1 MTDQTAEQTSTAIG
15 FGYAEIAYLLKRT
28 STPEAEM
35 SASVLRLTEEVDSD
49 VLPVAGAS
57 SLLGRG
63 FASIVDDEIEVQE
76 AAVPVAYALG
86 RATLWTEI
94 SLIQEDIIDT
104 VVHVESDPVKLL
116 MQPRTL
122 FTWFVYALDP
132 DVSGPDAELEVIQE
146 HVRQYPAGTA
156 MLRARISGADALLLV
171 RPDGDGWAVGTV
183 ENGEDDVVER
193 TGLSATELR
202 DAIAELRVTLT
213 ATA

>member
-15 FGYAEIAYLLKRT
+15 FGYAEIAYLLKRAP
-28 STPEAEM
+28 TPEAEM
-35 SASVLRLTEEVDSD
+35 SATVLRLTEEVDSD

-63 FASIVDDEIEVQE
+63 FASIVDDDIEMQE

-94 SLIQEDIIDT
+94 SLIRDDIIDT
-104 VVHVESDPVKLL
+104 VVHIESDPVKIL

-132 DVSGPDAELEVIQE
+132 DASGPDAELEVIQE
-146 HVRQYPAGTA
+146 HVRQHPGGTA

-171 RPDGDGWAVGTV
+171 RPDGGGWAVGSV
-183 ENGEDDVVER
+183 EDDAGDVVER
-193 TGLSATELR
+193 TGLTDRELR
-202 DAIAELRVTLT
+202 DAIAELRTTLV
-213 ATA
+213 ASP

>member
-1 MTDQTAEQTSTAIG
+1 MSDQTAEQTSTAIG
-15 FGYAEIAYLLKRT
+15 FGYAEIAYLLKRM

-35 SASVLRLTEEVDSD
+35 SATVLRLKEEMDSD
-49 VLPVAGAS
+49 ILPVAGAS

-63 FASIVDDEIEVQE
+63 FATIVDEEIEVQE

-94 SLIQEDIIDT
+94 SLIHADTIDSL
-104 VVHVESDPVKLL
+104 VHVESDPVKLL

-122 FTWFVYALDP
+122 FTWFVFAQDP
-132 DVSGPDAELEVIQE
+132 DMSGPHAELEVIQQ
-146 HVRQYPAGTA
+146 HVRQHPGGTA
-156 MLRARISGADALLLV
+156 MLRARISGAESLLLV

-183 ENGEDDVVER
+183 ETGLDDVVER
-193 TGLSATELR
+193 TGLSTAELG

-213 ATA
+213 ATS